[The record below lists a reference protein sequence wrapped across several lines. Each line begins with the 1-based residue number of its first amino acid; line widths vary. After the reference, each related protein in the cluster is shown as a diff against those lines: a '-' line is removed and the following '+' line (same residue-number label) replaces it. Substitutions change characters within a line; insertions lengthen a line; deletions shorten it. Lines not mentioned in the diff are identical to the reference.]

1 MNPKPELTYH
11 YVDGSMKSDF
21 IEIEKDGKLIQAR
34 FGVTSKGQ
42 EYWESN
48 TGLRWEE
55 SPACNALRKEKK
67 GKKGGKEKVITGNV
81 DLSLD

>member
-34 FGVTSKGQ
+34 FGVTAKGQ

-55 SPACNALRKEKK
+55 PLISNALGKKEKR
-67 GKKGGKEKVITGNV
+67 KKGGEEKITD
-81 DLSLD
+81 DLNTPSY